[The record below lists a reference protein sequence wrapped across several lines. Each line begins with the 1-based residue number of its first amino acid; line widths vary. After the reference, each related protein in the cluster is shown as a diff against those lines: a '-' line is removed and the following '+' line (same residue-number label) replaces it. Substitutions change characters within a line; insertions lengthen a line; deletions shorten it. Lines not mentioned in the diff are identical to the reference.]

1 MLSSLP
7 SRCKNPTL
15 IKRSSCLWI
24 ICLCLST
31 SLTRKGSFWKLSPF
45 PGHQR
50 WTELWLLHRLT
61 IIHMLSVGG
70 EHGVFL
76 SVSLFHSLS
85 LFSLLHPQISNL
97 LHYKFTVTYV
107 PLLLYLFLFPICL
120 VTPPS
125 LSPLGPWR
133 CRIWHPG
140 HCWTITAVHLT
151 PYPCCK

>member
-50 WTELWLLHRLT
+50 WTELWLLHRLNNYT
-61 IIHMLSVGG
+61 YVISGGGTRSFSLCLSLP
-70 EHGVFL
+70 L
-76 SVSLFHSLS
+76 SFTLFPPPPPNFQFIALQVYSYICAPLALPFFVSYLFSYSPKLKPSWTMKVSHLAPRALLNNYCCSPYSLS
-85 LFSLLHPQISNL
+85 LL
-97 LHYKFTVTYV
+97 
-107 PLLLYLFLFPICL
+107 
-120 VTPPS
+120 
-125 LSPLGPWR
+125 
-133 CRIWHPG
+133 
-140 HCWTITAVHLT
+140 
-151 PYPCCK
+151 